1 MPSIETGPDAG
12 TVARTDSELRISE
25 IRFRRL
31 FETARDGILL
41 VNAKSGRIEEVNPFL
56 IELLGYSRDE
66 FLGKCIWDIGFL
78 ASVAANKEKFLEL
91 QKQEYIRYEDLPLE
105 TAAGATIHV
114 EFVSNVY
121 REGGDEIIQC
131 NIRDISARKRADEKY
146 DDLLSMFR
154 TIIRCNES
162 LVRASDEIELCTQMC
177 SKLIQHGGFK
187 MAVVGYLGGGEDVR
201 MLPRAWAGVGDA
213 TLDELRATW
222 ADPDGPGTVGTAMR
236 TGEPSVCR
244 DVAHDVSAWADR
256 ATASKAGIAAIG
268 AFPLM
273 TGANAHGVLAV
284 YSSDGTN
291 FGEEATGLLRNLAGD
306 IAFGIATIRSRVAS
320 LKISDKLERSFDHA
334 VAAIAAT
341 VEQRDPYT
349 AGHQRRVAHLAT
361 AIATEMGMSASRIEG
376 LHMAAVIHD
385 IGKIHVP
392 IEILTSPAKLTDAE
406 IAIIRT
412 HSRAGWDI
420 LKGID
425 FPWPI
430 ADIVLQHHERLDGS
444 GYPQGLKGDQILLE
458 ARVLTVADVVE
469 AMASRRPYRQAIGV
483 FAAMQEI
490 SRQKG
495 KFYDPAVVEAC
506 LKVFL
511 SNGYEFETPEA

>member
-1 MPSIETGPDAG
+1 MPSIETGADAD
-12 TVARTDSELRISE
+12 TATRTDSELRISE
-25 IRFRRL
+25 VRFRRL

-78 ASVAANKEKFLEL
+78 ASVAANKEKFLDL
-91 QKQEYIRYEDLPLE
+91 QRQEYIRYEDLPLE
-105 TAAGATIHV
+105 TASGATIHV

-121 REGGDEIIQC
+121 REGGYEIIQC
-131 NIRDISARKRADEKY
+131 NIRDISARKLADARY
-146 DDLLSMFR
+146 DNLLSMFR
-154 TIIRCNES
+154 TIIKCNES
-162 LVRASDEIELCTQMC
+162 LVRATDEIEMCTQMC
-177 SKLIQHGGFK
+177 GRLIEHGGFK
-187 MAVVGYLGGGEDVR
+187 MAVVGYLGGGEDIRV
-201 MLPRAWAGVGDA
+201 MPRAWAGADIA

-222 ADPDGPGTVGTAMR
+222 ADPDAPGTVGIAMR
-236 TGEPSVCR
+236 TSELAVCR
-244 DVAHDVSAWADR
+244 NVAMDELGRGDR
-256 ATASKAGIAAIG
+256 EMAKKAGILAIG

-273 TGANAHGVLAV
+273 KDAKAYGVLAV
-284 YSSDGTN
+284 YSGDGAH

-306 IAFGIATIRSRVAS
+306 IAFGIATIRSRIAS
-320 LKISDKLERSFDHA
+320 LGVSHKLERSFDHA

-349 AGHQRRVAHLAT
+349 AGHQRRVAHLAA
-361 AIATEMGMSASRIEG
+361 AIATEMGLPAARIEG
-376 LHMAAVIHD
+376 LHMAAVVHD

-392 IEILTSPAKLTDAE
+392 IEILTSPAKLTEAE

-430 ADIVLQHHERLDGS
+430 ADIVHQHHERLDGS

-469 AMASRRPYRQAIGV
+469 AMASRRPYRQALGV

-495 KFYDPAVVEAC
+495 KYYDPAVVEAC